1 MERCLL
7 TLEQWSPAFMAQE
20 PVSWKTVF
28 PRTRSREDGL
38 GMIQADYIYCA
49 LCFESNAA
57 ANLTGGIDLWPRDWG
72 HLLESIRGQVNSLSN
87 CLQSAWRMG
96 EGAGVLPTRPPRH
109 CRCTSYAPDCSGRH
123 SISAHGVVS
132 AGHVD
137 ANFILT
143 PRASRQYH
151 LEWRIHSQSKYT
163 AHSLRYWCHCFTP
176 GMLI

>member
-96 EGAGVLPTRPPRH
+96 EGAGVLPTRPPPPLQVHFLRSRLQWEAQH
-109 CRCTSYAPDCSGRH
+109 LCTWCGVCWACGRQLHPDS
-123 SISAHGVVS
+123 
-132 AGHVD
+132 
-137 ANFILT
+137 T
-143 PRASRQYH
+143 
-151 LEWRIHSQSKYT
+151 SQSPIP
-163 AHSLRYWCHCFTP
+163 S
-176 GMLI
+176 